1 MLQKFNE
8 KNRNLI
14 VNSNGKLVHRDQ
26 AGVSPFDSA
35 VQGGDD
41 WCGYEIEG
49 DELVKTLKGPMHW
62 SCWQDA
68 EERGSYKAEV
78 SETPWPLEAVTT
90 KS

>member
-1 MLQKFNE
+1 M
-8 KNRNLI
+8 KNIDDITFESWQLR
-14 VNSNGKLVHRDQ
+14 VP
-26 AGVSPFDSA
+26 GVLDRLLEC
-35 VQGGDD
+35 D

-78 SETPWPLEAVTT
+78 RETPWPLEAVTT

>member
-1 MLQKFNE
+1 M
-8 KNRNLI
+8 KNTDDIIFESWQLR
-14 VNSNGKLVHRDQ
+14 
-26 AGVSPFDSA
+26 APGVLDRLLECDS
-35 VQGGDD
+35 
-41 WCGYEIEG
+41 CGHEIEG

-78 SETPWPLEAVTT
+78 RETPWPLEAVTT